1 LPRFCEICEPFS
13 FAHLP
18 KNSGTSVIKSS
29 NINVGICKEYSEFNQ
44 IWCITSDLHCDTMNS
59 SQMAEA
65 RTGCIYLLT
74 CDINGKAYVGQS
86 LDFKNRMNGHKNSAK
101 KPKQYFSYAIRKHG
115 WENFTKEILIDDVP
129 KDELNDLEIH
139 YIAVKNT
146 FGPGGYNL
154 TAGGGGLSGFYNPV
168 NHSVEGGGCIWHSR
182 ETNKW
187 HVLGSRAAGK
197 KYIGQYLSKEKAIA
211 ALTLYNETGICMPS
225 DNTNRRAGTGG
236 ITERN
241 GRFRCRYNQKDVG
254 TFSSE
259 EEANKAFIAYKQHG
273 TTFKRKREL
282 GTGSIQERISKKGK
296 RFRGRFKGKNTKT
309 YDSRDLVQIA
319 LNKLIS
325 ENQ

>member
-1 LPRFCEICEPFS
+1 MFRDYPIAGFR
-13 FAHLP
+13 
-18 KNSGTSVIKSS
+18 KKQKWRMTS
-29 NINVGICKEYSEFNQ
+29 Q
-44 IWCITSDLHCDTMNS
+44 ILNYS

-65 RTGCIYLLT
+65 RTGCIYFLT
-74 CDINGKAYVGQS
+74 CKINGKGYVGQS
-86 LDFKNRMNGHKNSAK
+86 LNYKNRMQSHKNSAK

-129 KDELNDLEIH
+129 KDELNDLEIQ

-154 TAGGGGLSGFYNPV
+154 TAGGGGTPGNFHTV
-168 NHSVEGGGCIWHSR
+168 NHSVEGGGCISWLR

-187 HVLGSRAAGK
+187 AALGSRAAGK
-197 KYIGQYLSKEKAIA
+197 KYIGQYLSKETAIA

-225 DNTNRRAGTGG
+225 DNTNRRAG

-241 GRFRCRYNQKDVG
+241 GRFRCRYNGKDVG

-282 GTGSIQERISKKGK
+282 GTGTIQERISKKGK
-296 RFRGRFKGKNTKT
+296 RFRGSFKGKYTKT
-309 YDSRDLVQIA
+309 YGSRDLVHIA
-319 LNKLIS
+319 LNKLVS
-325 ENQ
+325 KNS

>member
-1 LPRFCEICEPFS
+1 
-13 FAHLP
+13 
-18 KNSGTSVIKSS
+18 
-29 NINVGICKEYSEFNQ
+29 
-44 IWCITSDLHCDTMNS
+44 MNS

-86 LDFKNRMNGHKNSAK
+86 LDYKNRMQLHKSAAK
-101 KPKQYFSYAIRKHG
+101 NPKQDIAHAIREYG
-115 WENFTKEILIDDVP
+115 WENFTKDTLIDNVP

-146 FGPGGYNL
+146 FGPGGYNR
-154 TAGGGGLSGFYNPV
+154 TKGGGGAGVL
-168 NHSVEGGGCIWHSR
+168 NHSVKGGGSIFWSR

-225 DNTNRRAGTGG
+225 DNTNRRAGTGA
-236 ITERN
+236 IQERN
-241 GRFRCRYNQKDVG
+241 GRFRCRYNGKDVG

-273 TTFKRKREL
+273 ATFKRKRED

-296 RFRGRFKGKNTKT
+296 RFRGRFKGKSTKT
-309 YDSRDLVQIA
+309 YSSRDLVQIA
-319 LNKLIS
+319 LNKLVS
-325 ENQ
+325 ENH

>member
-1 LPRFCEICEPFS
+1 
-13 FAHLP
+13 
-18 KNSGTSVIKSS
+18 
-29 NINVGICKEYSEFNQ
+29 
-44 IWCITSDLHCDTMNS
+44 MNS

-86 LDFKNRMNGHKNSAK
+86 LDYKNRMSGHKSSAK
-101 KPKQYFSYAIRKHG
+101 NPKQYFSYAIRKHG

-129 KDELNDLEIH
+129 KDELNDLEIY

-154 TAGGGGLSGFYNPV
+154 TAGGGGTPGNFNPV
-168 NHSVEGGGCIWHSR
+168 NHSVEGGGCISWLR

-187 HVLGSRAAGK
+187 HVQGSRAAGK
-197 KYIGQYLSKEKAIA
+197 KYIGQYLTKEKAIA

-225 DNTNRRAGTGG
+225 DNTNRRAGTGA
-236 ITERN
+236 IHERN
-241 GRFRCRYNQKDVG
+241 GRFRCRYNGKDVG

-273 TTFKRKREL
+273 TTFKRKRED
-282 GTGSIQERISKKGK
+282 GTGSINERISKKGK

-309 YDSRDLVQIA
+309 YDSRDLAQIA
-319 LNKLIS
+319 LNKLVS
-325 ENQ
+325 KNS